1 MPAAYNYTRFSSEQ
15 QRDNDSLRRQSDL
28 AKKYVDKHK
37 HLNLVLDT
45 SMNLSDPAMSAYK
58 GVHAS
63 RGALAAFLRAVEDG
77 QIEVGSYLLIES
89 LDRLS
94 RESPEQALTRVLDLS
109 RAGIVVVTLNDEKEY
124 SKSTLNGLDGTFVI
138 MQSLVSMARAHEESL
153 TKSRRVS
160 AAWSQKFKA
169 IADGKAL
176 TKRTPFWLSA
186 DRTIKQEEA
195 NVVRRI
201 FELRAQGIGST
212 RIVKLLNQEG
222 VPSPTEGKPWQQS
235 SVNKLIAST
244 NPIGNLVT
252 KDGQEHKGYYPP
264 VVSEELWLAAKRVSA
279 SAGRVKADL
288 AAPKPFAGLLRCRC
302 GSPMRSQSRT
312 GRLKADG
319 TRSRWDYAICSTANK
334 GAGCVFKGIPYKDI
348 IRAVEGEIV
357 EIRDRMLA
365 VDAIG
370 QDAQNLELTLE
381 QVEEEIKDAY
391 QEYRRLK
398 SSALR
403 DRYEQ
408 MVAEGKDIEAE
419 LKKIRSSIGAVAL
432 NVVERLFK
440 EPKLTNVWWRQVLE
454 QIEVDTIQESLTIKP
469 IGCQGFSVP
478 LAFELL
484 QDECL

>member
-1 MPAAYNYTRFSSEQ
+1 MPVAYSYTRFSSEQ
-15 QRDNDSLRRQSDL
+15 QRDNDSLRRQSEL
-28 AKKYVDKHK
+28 AKKYVDKNK

-77 QIEVGSYLLIES
+77 QIEEDSYLLIES
-89 LDRLS
+89 FDRLS

-169 IADGKAL
+169 IAEGKLL

-186 DRTIKQEEA
+186 DRTIKEEEA
-195 NVVRRI
+195 KVVRRI
-201 FELRAQGIGST
+201 FELRAQGLGST

-235 SVNKLIAST
+235 SINKLIASA

-264 VVSEELWLAAKRVSA
+264 VVSEELWFAANRVSA
-279 SAGRVKADL
+279 SAGRVKADT
-288 AAPKPFAGLLRCRC
+288 AQPKPFAGLLRCRC
-302 GSPMRSQSRT
+302 GAPMRSQTRT
-312 GRLKADG
+312 GRIKTDG

-334 GAGCVFKGIPYKDI
+334 GAGCVFKGIPYGSI
-348 IRAVEGEIV
+348 AQAVEREIV
-357 EIRDRMLA
+357 EIRERLLA

-370 QDAQNLELTLE
+370 QNAQSLEFAIE
-381 QVEEEIKDAY
+381 QAEEEIKDAY
-391 QEYRRLK
+391 QEYRRLR

-408 MVAEGKDIEAE
+408 LVAESKELEME
-419 LKKIRSSIGAVAL
+419 LKRIRSSTGAVAL

-440 EPKLTNVWWRQVLE
+440 NPKLNNVWWRQVLE
-454 QIEVDTIQESLTIKP
+454 QIEVDTIQESLVIKP
-469 IGCQGFSVP
+469 IGCAGFRVP
-478 LAFELL
+478 LKFELPIE
-484 QDECL
+484 ECL